1 MSIKF
6 SFATYVVTCK
16 GVETSHIKESQP
28 VILGVVIALKNRTDC
43 WKFYEI
49 HICLDEGLGSVL
61 WAVSDYVCYSLNM

>member
-16 GVETSHIKESQP
+16 GLETSHIKESQP

-49 HICLDEGLGSVL
+49 HICLDEGL
-61 WAVSDYVCYSLNM
+61 